1 MPVNSRR
8 PSMVPVKAAWPDW
21 LDEAKLT
28 GEEVGVYAHDSD
40 AASGNKGASLF
51 FGPS

>member
-8 PSMVPVKAAWPDW
+8 PSMVPVKATWPDW
-21 LDEAKLT
+21 FDEAKLT